1 MTLRDEHPIV
11 GAKSGGPRASEQRS
25 IMLPLGVAGIGF
37 VATLLHVSS
46 DPRRA
51 MFAWAFAFA
60 FAFSTTLAALILVMI
75 LDVTGAT
82 WSLALRPM
90 MAGVAATTPVLI
102 VLFVPILVGLR
113 LLYPW
118 AEDLDRFEPEMRA
131 VLAHQRSWNN
141 PGFFTVR
148 SALYL
153 GLWAL
158 LGTTVRSSKRWSA
171 VGLPLLALSITFASY
186 DWLMSLEAGWVSTI
200 FGLYVFASGFVSATG
215 LFALL
220 AWRGRSWGVV
230 PDGVGPA
237 HFHALG
243 RLMLTAVLFWAY
255 IAFFQLLLIWIANLP
270 REVGFY
276 LRRSQGSFAVVSALL
291 VVGHF
296 ALPLL
301 ALLSRSLK
309 RSPPALAMVGAWLFV
324 FAPLDFAWLVLPA
337 RTTRL
342 LPLDVGPSVAVT
354 GLAFAYG
361 SWRFVV
367 HARTAALDPK
377 IAESLRYESP

>member
-291 VVGHF
+291 VVGHL
-296 ALPLL
+296 ALPQL
-301 ALLSRSLK
+301 ARRSRS
-309 RSPPALAMVGAWLFV
+309 RDCADAPACATPSCEAGQRGRGMEFDAAVIGAGLY
-324 FAPLDFAWLVLPA
+324 
-337 RTTRL
+337 
-342 LPLDVGPSVAVT
+342 
-354 GLAFAYG
+354 GLA
-361 SWRFVV
+361 
-367 HARTAALDPK
+367 AAERWISERRALWERRLDRLGAFLDE
-377 IAESLRYESP
+377 AEDEPSPNEEEKKR